1 MLFSILKVDKT
12 IARPPSNTFSV
23 SLSGQLYRIEASKK
37 NDYTEFDIGWNNG
50 TESKNIKGLYF
61 VYKTETIILIASFSK
76 SLKELSTQILG
87 IYLNSKVIQYH
98 FSLNDMQKLLKSF
111 GNIMEMRLRT
121 PDPIIEEINV
131 VGEDL
136 EDSKTFDYLKSSEVV
151 HFTTFNKD
159 FSASMKVFED
169 GRISIIPE
177 RDYEIVVSFLMDVLE
192 KL

>member
-1 MLFSILKVDKT
+1 MLFSILKADET
-12 IARPPSNTFSV
+12 IAQLASRTVQV
-23 SLSGQLYRIEASKK
+23 SSQLYRIEASNK
-37 NDYTEFDIGWNNG
+37 NNYTEFNIVWENG

-61 VYKTETIILIASFSK
+61 IYKTETIILIESFSK
-76 SLKELSTQILG
+76 SLKELSAQILSN
-87 IYLNSKVIQYH
+87 YFNSNVINYH

-111 GNIMEMRLRT
+111 DNIMEMKLRT
-121 PDPIIEEINV
+121 PDPIVEEINV

-136 EDSKTFDYLKSSEVV
+136 EDSKTFEYLKDSEIV
-151 HFTTFNKD
+151 HFTTFNKN

-177 RDYEIVVSFLMDVLE
+177 KNYETVVVFLFNVLE